1 MTTTFGNGPSEP
13 HGGGPTPR
21 HKAGSWMLFR
31 VVLGVV
37 GAALVIFPV
46 TSGNGYV
53 FSVAGLVMFVAAI
66 LFSPAKPK
74 VTLEDKARELGAL
87 TFVDGGRYRLPD
99 SSSSVPVQLIVS
111 AGRIYALDAK
121 FHPLVEIPAGEIT
134 SFLAIETEKGWFLEI
149 IWSAHTA
156 EFYYR
161 GVSAERLAHAA
172 EDAIRKVAP
181 APAPLVPQRRAASA

>member
-1 MTTTFGNGPSEP
+1 MTAISDNGPSKS
-13 HGGGPTPR
+13 HGGPTPPQ
-21 HKAGSWMLFR
+21 KAGSWMLFR

-66 LFSPAKPK
+66 LFPPAKPR

-87 TFVDGGRYRLPD
+87 TVVDGGKYRLPD

-121 FHPLVEIPAGEIT
+121 FRPLVEIPAGEIS
-134 SFLAIETEKGWFLEI
+134 SFLALQAERGWFLEI
-149 IWSAHTA
+149 IWAAHAA

-161 GVSAERLAHAA
+161 GVSAEGLAHAA
-172 EDAIRKVAP
+172 ENAISKVAP
-181 APAPLVPQRRAASA
+181 APAPLAPQRRAAGA

>member
-1 MTTTFGNGPSEP
+1 MTTISGNGPLEQ
-13 HGGGPTPR
+13 HGGPTPP

-31 VVLGVV
+31 VVLGAV

-74 VTLEDKARELGAL
+74 VTLEGKARELVAI

-99 SSSSVPVQLIVS
+99 SSSSVPVQLFVS
-111 AGRIYALDAK
+111 ADRICGLDARLR
-121 FHPLVEIPAGEIT
+121 PLVEIPTGEIA
-134 SFLAIETEKGWFLEI
+134 SFLAVQAEKGWFLEV
-149 IWSAHTA
+149 IWATHAA
-156 EFYYR
+156 EFFYR

-181 APAPLVPQRRAASA
+181 PPAPFAPQSRAASA